1 VGRGTAVGDVDND
14 GDADLVR
21 FDSNG
26 PARLLDNQV
35 GSEQGWV
42 GLRLVTGSPPRDALG
57 ARAVVTLPG
66 GVLRSRRVRAD
77 ASYLSA
83 NDPRVLLGIGDAGR
97 IEGIEVQWPD
107 GRVERHDPAEVGAYS
122 TLEQGRGA
130 VEGQSR

>member
-1 VGRGTAVGDVDND
+1 
-14 GDADLVR
+14 
-21 FDSNG
+21 
-26 PARLLDNQV
+26 
-35 GSEQGWV
+35 
-42 GLRLVTGSPPRDALG
+42 
-57 ARAVVTLPG
+57 
-66 GVLRSRRVRAD
+66 VRAD

-107 GRVERHDPAEVGAYS
+107 GRVERHDLAEVGAYS